1 MITTALSDAEKI
13 QLLTHLGKL
22 YRKGNLCRDLT
33 KHGIVMESNGS
44 YADIELASQIQI
56 ILLHMDKEKAEI
68 IQNDF
73 LDIKEA
79 DWYSTLYTPSD
90 YLRLKSEAMSQFLDC
105 LYV

>member
-1 MITTALSDAEKI
+1 MFTTTLSDEEKI
-13 QLLTHLGKL
+13 QLLTHLGKI

-33 KHGIVMESNGS
+33 MHGCIMESESS

-73 LDIKEA
+73 LDIKESH
-79 DWYSTLYTPSD
+79 WYVSLYTAKE
-90 YLRLKSEAMSQFLDC
+90 YAQLKSSAMTQFLDC